1 MKKFLKSILVVFSI
15 ATLVSCSE
23 DDSKFS
29 VDPQSGWAQFTSA
42 AQINVA
48 FGTTDEVVIPVKLF
62 SAVNP
67 GVDVMYTIE
76 DVVGTSAG
84 VVTSN
89 PGMMTVASGTLQ
101 GDLVLGLATEGLTS
115 TIEFDVVLTA
125 TSRDN
130 VQVGLSDDSKPI
142 VRRVRICPFTF
153 TASYTGVPTANLA
166 APAVG
171 PAFSVNFTPTANP
184 NQFTLTTCWG
194 PNYVAFLTGNPAFN
208 GAFPYPGTLTVDI
221 TTGLVTVTGGA
232 AYATG
237 GTGSMDACS
246 GVITVT
252 LNQTLFGSPF
262 TTTVVFTP
270 NAI

>member
-1 MKKFLKSILVVFSI
+1 MKKFLKSILVVFSL
-15 ATLVSCSE
+15 ATLVSCNE

-76 DVVGTSAG
+76 DVVGTSADYL
-84 VVTSN
+84 TSN
-89 PGMMTVASGTLQ
+89 PGMMTIASGTLN

-115 TIEFDVVLTA
+115 TIEFDVILTA

-166 APAVG
+166 TPAVG

-237 GTGSMDACS
+237 GTGSMSACS

>member
-1 MKKFLKSILVVFSI
+1 MKKFLKLILVVFSL
-15 ATLVSCSE
+15 ATLVSCNE

-29 VDPQSGWAQFTSA
+29 VDPQSGWAQFTSG

-48 FGTTDEVVIPVKLF
+48 FGTTDEIVLPVRLY

-67 GVDVMYTIE
+67 GLDVTYTIE
-76 DVVGTSAG
+76 DVVGSSAG
-84 VVTSN
+84 VLTSN
-89 PGMMTVASGTLQ
+89 PGMMTIASGTLN

-130 VQVGLSDDSKPI
+130 VQVGLSDNSKPI

-153 TASYTGVPTANLA
+153 AASYTGVPTANLA
-166 APAVG
+166 SPAVG
-171 PAFSVNFTPTANP
+171 PTFSVNFTPTANP
-184 NQFTLTTCWG
+184 YQYTLTTCWG
-194 PNYVAFLTGNPAFN
+194 PNYIAFLTGNPDFN
-208 GAFPYPGTLTVDI
+208 GLLPYPGTLSVDP
-221 TTGLVTVTGGA
+221 TSGVVTVTAGA
-232 AYATG
+232 PYGG

-252 LNQTLFGSPF
+252 LIQAIFGNPF

-270 NAI
+270 N

>member
-1 MKKFLKSILVVFSI
+1 MKKFLKSIIVVFSL

-29 VDPQSGWAQFTSA
+29 VDSQSGWAQFTSG

-48 FGTTDEVVIPVKLF
+48 FGTTDEVVLPIRLY

-67 GVDVMYTIE
+67 GVDITYTIE
-76 DVVGTSAG
+76 DVVGSSAG
-84 VVTSN
+84 VLTSN
-89 PGMMTVASGTLQ
+89 PGMMTIASGALN

-130 VQVGLSDDSKPI
+130 VQVGLSDNSKPI
-142 VRRVRICPFTF
+142 VRRVRLCPFTF
-153 TASYTGVPTANLA
+153 TASYTGVPTANLDN
-166 APAVG
+166 PATG

-194 PNYVAFLTGNPAFN
+194 PNYVAFLVGNPAFN

-221 TTGLVTVTGGA
+221 TTGIVTVTGGA

-252 LNQTLFGSPF
+252 LTQTVFGSPF

>member
-1 MKKFLKSILVVFSI
+1 MKKFLKSILVVFSL

-29 VDPQSGWAQFTSA
+29 VDPQSGWAQFTTAS
-42 AQINVA
+42 QVNVA
-48 FGTTDEVVIPVKLF
+48 FGTTDEIVLPVRLF

-84 VVTSN
+84 VLTSN
-89 PGMMTVASGTLQ
+89 PGMISIASGTLN

-153 TASYTGVPTANLA
+153 AASYTGVPTANLA
-166 APAVG
+166 APAVA
-171 PAFSVNFTPTANP
+171 PAFTVNFTPTAND
-184 NQFTLTTCWG
+184 NEFTLTTCWG
-194 PNYVAFLTGNPAFN
+194 PNYVAFLTGNPGFN
-208 GAFPYPGTLTVDI
+208 GLFPYPGTLSVDP
-221 TTGLVTVTGGA
+221 TSGVVTVVGGA
-232 AYATG
+232 GYATG

-252 LNQTLFGSPF
+252 LGQGLFGSPF
-262 TTTVVFTP
+262 TTTVVYTP
-270 NAI
+270 N

>member
-1 MKKFLKSILVVFSI
+1 MKKFLKSILVVFSL

-29 VDPQSGWAQFTSA
+29 VDSQSGWAQFTTGD
-42 AQINVA
+42 QINLT
-48 FGTTDEVVIPVKLF
+48 FGTTDEIVIPVRLF
-62 SAVNP
+62 TAVNP
-67 GVDVMYTIE
+67 GINITYTIQ
-76 DVVGTSAG
+76 DVVGSSAG
-84 VVTSN
+84 VLTSN
-89 PGMMTVASGTLQ
+89 PGMLTIENGNLR

-153 TASYTGVPTANLA
+153 AASYTGVPTANLA
-166 APAVG
+166 PPAVAPA
-171 PAFSVNFTPTANP
+171 FTVNFTPTAND
-184 NQFTLTTCWG
+184 NEFTLTTCWG
-194 PNYVAFLTGNPAFN
+194 PNYVAFLTGNPGFN
-208 GAFPYPGTLTVDI
+208 GLFPYPGTLSVDP
-221 TTGLVTVTGGA
+221 TSGVVTVVGGA
-232 AYATG
+232 AYGTG

-252 LNQTLFGSPF
+252 LSQGVFVNPF

-270 NAI
+270 N